1 MNLTKLIKNEYKKF
15 LENITVRELSSINNN
30 NNSFCIL
37 ILIYNYIIIN

>member
-15 LENITVRELSSINNN
+15 LENITVRQLSSINN